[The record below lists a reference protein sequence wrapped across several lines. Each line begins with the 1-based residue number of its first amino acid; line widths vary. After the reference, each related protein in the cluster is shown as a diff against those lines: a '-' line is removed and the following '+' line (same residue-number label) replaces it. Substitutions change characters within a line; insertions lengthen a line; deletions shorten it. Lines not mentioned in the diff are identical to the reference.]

1 MEQARRPI
9 RDLVSLGGRG
19 RVRGDELVSSLV
31 DMHEM
36 VLPFFQ
42 AFPSFMVM
50 SMLDSM
56 IELGLFL

>member
-36 VLPFFQ
+36 VLPFF
-42 AFPSFMVM
+42 S
-50 SMLDSM
+50 
-56 IELGLFL
+56 GLSVVYGHEHA